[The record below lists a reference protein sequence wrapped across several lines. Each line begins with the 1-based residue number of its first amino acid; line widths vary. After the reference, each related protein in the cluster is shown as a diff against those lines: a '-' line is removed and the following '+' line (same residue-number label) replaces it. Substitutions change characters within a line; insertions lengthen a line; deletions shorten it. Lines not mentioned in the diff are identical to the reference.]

1 MKNKKE
7 HILNVLI
14 LAYCIASITEINTS
28 YIEIA
33 MYFIKNDMPFLMYTN
48 YVLFR
53 GYIPIKCSTYNTK

>member
-7 HILNVLI
+7 HILIVLI
-14 LAYCIASITEINTS
+14 LAYCIASITGINTS

-33 MYFIKNDMPFLMYTN
+33 MYLIENDIPFLIYTN

-53 GYIPIKCSTYNTK
+53 GYIQIKCSMYNTK